1 MLCSLVGFA
10 LLKQNGLLNP
20 EVNELVQ
27 LLVMYPFCVWGSVAS
42 DLDHEW
48 DSAPTKGYPDFVI
61 NKALH
66 ITKPLANFFEKT
78 TSKKNFFYRFFK
90 WLNADHRSWQTHSDL
105 TLGLCLYALY
115 RLLVIPE
122 PSINVT
128 ILSLVVTGLLTG
140 IVAHLGLDLLTPGG
154 IKLFLLDAINSLFG
168 THLPAKLHL
177 VPNSSFFA
185 TGGKWENIICIVL
198 KIMTGVMF
206 LYVLYLML
214 SIYLPFKL
222 SFGG

>member
-1 MLCSLVGFA
+1 
-10 LLKQNGLLNP
+10 
-20 EVNELVQ
+20 
-27 LLVMYPFCVWGSVAS
+27 
-42 DLDHEW
+42 
-48 DSAPTKGYPDFVI
+48 
-61 NKALH
+61 
-66 ITKPLANFFEKT
+66 
-78 TSKKNFFYRFFK
+78 
-90 WLNADHRSWQTHSDL
+90 LNADHRSWQTHSDL